1 MISTTLRT
9 VPTVLLLLLL
19 LAGAG
24 CKEEES
30 LWNEITPG
38 LAYVDS
44 SLGQGDTVEPGDF
57 VVAHYTGWVWDTATE
72 TKAETPFD
80 SSVGRDEPI
89 GFPIGRGMVIP
100 GWERGITGMH
110 VGGLRTL
117 LIGPDLAY
125 GADGRPPVIPPSATL
140 IFDVEIVDLPQVR
153 IKILTAG
160 TGPAA
165 ELGEQISVHYTGWL
179 WENGAKGEQFDSSHD
194 RGRPY
199 DFALGRGMVI
209 PGWDMAMLGLQ
220 EGTSARLIIPS
231 VMAYGQRGS
240 GSIPPDATLCFEV
253 ELVKVGG
260 Q

>member
-1 MISTTLRT
+1 M
-9 VPTVLLLLLL
+9 
-19 LAGAG
+19 
-24 CKEEES
+24 
-30 LWNEITPG
+30 
-38 LAYVDS
+38 
-44 SLGQGDTVEPGDF
+44 
-57 VVAHYTGWVWDTATE
+57 
-72 TKAETPFD
+72 
-80 SSVGRDEPI
+80 
-89 GFPIGRGMVIP
+89 
-100 GWERGITGMH
+100 
-110 VGGLRTL
+110 
-117 LIGPDLAY
+117 
-125 GADGRPPVIPPSATL
+125 IPPSATL

-220 EGTSARLIIPS
+220 AGTSARLIIPS